1 LIQNENP
8 RFKPNFKRGSTR
20 LEQNSTNK
28 TIDVS
33 REPEDKR
40 FYAINDKNSVP

>member
-1 LIQNENP
+1 LVHSENP
-8 RFKPNFKRGSTR
+8 KFKPNFKRGPTR

-33 REPEDKR
+33 RDADDKR
-40 FYAINDKNSVP
+40 FYAINDKNSIP